1 MVSELDR
8 TTLEIGDI
16 VHDPFFE
23 EYGTIVTR
31 KEAIQQLE
39 KDGIKLAKEYRKK
52 LKEHVGVRF
61 VNPVYNRKS
70 RLAYQRKKHF
80 YDFLHRNLDIK
91 IDSVTKYRSHLKK
104 CNGPKKLVVNRV
116 SLLEDK
122 INESRINKEFA
133 KNLQFFKD
141 NFHEISDKFAGET
154 VVVVNKKAMSLDDF
168 RKMPNYS
175 ELNSEAY
182 QVYIGRE
189 SDPINKPVHTY
200 RKGLC

>member
-1 MVSELDR
+1 MVSGLDR

-16 VHDPFFE
+16 ILDPLFQ

-39 KDGIKLAKEYRKK
+39 KEGVKLTKGYRKK
-52 LKEHVGVRF
+52 LKNHVGVKF
-61 VNPVYNRKS
+61 VNPVYNRKA

-91 IDSVTKYRSHLKK
+91 LEKYRAHLKK
-104 CNGPKKLVVNRV
+104 CSGPKKLVVNRV

-122 INESRINKEFA
+122 INESKTNKKFA

-141 NFHEISDKFAGET
+141 NFHELYDKFAGET
-154 VVVVNKKAMSLDDF
+154 VVVVKRKAMSLDEF
-168 RKMPNYS
+168 RKMPNHA

-182 QVYIGRE
+182 RVYIGKE
-189 SDPINKPVHTY
+189 NDPINKPVHTY
-200 RKGLC
+200 INNILS